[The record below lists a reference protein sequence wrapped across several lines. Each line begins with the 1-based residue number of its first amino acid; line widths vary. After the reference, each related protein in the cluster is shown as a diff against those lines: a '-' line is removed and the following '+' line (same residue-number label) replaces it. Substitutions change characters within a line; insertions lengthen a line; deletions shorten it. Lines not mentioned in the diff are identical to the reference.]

1 MPSIMKGTLIMQN
14 LLNLISIL
22 AFIMSSITWFCTALN
37 RSIKFSVEV
46 KDYAKYKKSVQFY
59 LYMQNNSGKPITISG
74 LAIVYKNQKFPCKM
88 LPSVLRDKD
97 QKPLVTTPLLP
108 VNFAPHQGLCHAF
121 EFSHCPDIEL
131 APGKT
136 VDFEI
141 YTNRKVLKRSVILG
155 NGTRFSICK

>member
-1 MPSIMKGTLIMQN
+1 MQN
-14 LLNLISIL
+14 ILNVISVL
-22 AFIMSSITWFCTALN
+22 AFIMSSVTWFCTALN
-37 RSIKFSVEV
+37 RSIKFSIEV
-46 KDYAKYKKSVQFY
+46 NDYAKYKKSVQFY

-74 LAIVYKNQKFPCKM
+74 LSIIYKNQKFPCRM
-88 LPSVLRDKD
+88 IPNVLRTQDGS
-97 QKPLVTTPLLP
+97 PLITTPFLP

-155 NGTRFSICK
+155 NMDEILHL